1 MYKEVLRSIEGIGLY
16 PIISLVVFFL
26 FFTTVFLWVA
36 RIGRKDAQDMAAMPL
51 DDDETDHPENGE
63 TSHGRV

>member
-36 RIGRKDAQDMAAMPL
+36 RMRREEAEKLGSMPL
-51 DDDETDHPENGE
+51 DDEETTEPETGD
-63 TSHGRV
+63 TSHGQV